1 MITKKI
7 KEKCV
12 DYWNIENYDKALN
25 DQTQMWELHHRLEI
39 NEEGHTIYSKK
50 QLIEMNMYMKRPSEE
65 LIFLTRKEHRK
76 LHCSTPEFKES
87 VSGENNGFYGRKH
100 IDETLDKIG
109 NHHKG
114 IKLSD
119 ETKKKM
125 SKIRKGRHWFN
136 NGIEQKW
143 CYECPEGWQL
153 GRIKWK

>member
-65 LIFLTRKEHRK
+65 LIFLTRKEHCK

-87 VSGENNGFYGRKH
+87 RSGENNGFYGRKH
-100 IDETLDKIG
+100 TDETLDKMSKA
-109 NHHKG
+109 HR

-136 NGIEQKW
+136 NGIEQKM
-143 CYECPEGWQL
+143 CYECPEGWQP
-153 GRIKWK
+153 GRIKLK

>member
-100 IDETLDKIG
+100 IDETLDKISR
-109 NHHKG
+109 KG
-114 IKLSD
+114 TKLSD

-143 CYECPEGWQL
+143 CYECPEGWQP
-153 GRIKWK
+153 GRIKQK

>member
-65 LIFLTRKEHRK
+65 LIFLTRKEHLK

-87 VSGENNGFYGRKH
+87 RSGENNGFYGRKH
-100 IDETLDKIG
+100 K
-109 NHHKG
+109 
-114 IKLSD
+114 D
-119 ETKKKM
+119 ETKKKI
-125 SKIRKGRHWFN
+125 SRKGIHWFN
-136 NGIEQKW
+136 NGIEQKM

-153 GRIKWK
+153 GRIKRK